1 MPHPCFPRLRALL
14 ALALFTFAGA
24 LHAAPALKP
33 NFLFSDNMVL
43 QRDRPVPVWGQAP
56 AGTQIR
62 VSFLGKSAS
71 VLTRPDGKWSVNIG
85 PFPAGGPHE
94 LVIESAF
101 EKRTVKNV
109 LVGDVWFCSG
119 QSNMWWS
126 VARSKDGAKEAP
138 LADHPKIRLIT
149 IPQRS
154 ATAPKSDLED
164 VTWSECTPESV
175 KEFSAVAYYFGRA
188 LQQHNGVPVALIN
201 SSWGGSAIQSWTSL
215 ASLET
220 NPDLVGI
227 TAPFYSTVRR
237 FEKDFA
243 AGIVDDRDAYIDK
256 GPQPKEL
263 GWEAP
268 SLDDSTWKEWA
279 LPGDFGMWGKPEY
292 IQGGIWFRRA
302 VNVPESWTGKELIL
316 GLGEIGNYDITYV
329 NGVEVG
335 RTGKAEL
342 AAKAPSRREYTVPA
356 GILKPGRAVIAVRT
370 FYAMNSGGIRGYPEW
385 QKRTIGFF
393 EPKKTKDVL
402 SLHGPWKY
410 KVGHPLPPRGITA
423 DSFAHKLPTGL
434 FNAMVSP
441 VIPFGIRGV
450 AWYQGEQNTG
460 NAWEYRAQFPLM
472 IRSWREAWGEE
483 FPFLFVQLPG
493 LGGSSK
499 NPTDDSQ
506 YNESWNEL
514 RDAQW
519 RGLDEPRTAL
529 VTTIDLGDGNIHP
542 ANKHDVGIRLALA
555 ARAVALGEKIEH
567 SGPLYSGIKVEGSKI
582 RVSFAHLGGGLVA
595 KDAPDGALRRF
606 AIAGAD
612 RAYVWAEARIEGDSV
627 IVWSSAVPAPV
638 AVSYAWAINPDGAN
652 LYNQAGLPAAP
663 FRSDDWPMRT
673 LGKKAP
679 Y

>member
-1 MPHPCFPRLRALL
+1 MPLPRPTHLRALFTL
-14 ALALFTFAGA
+14 ATLAFATS
-24 LHAAPALKP
+24 LHAASALKP

-43 QRDRPVPVWGQAP
+43 QRDRAVPVWGEAP
-56 AGTQIR
+56 AGTQVR
-62 VSFLGKSAS
+62 VSLLGKSAS
-71 VLTRPDGKWSVNIG
+71 ATAGPDGKWAVQIG

-94 LVIESAF
+94 LLIESSS
-101 EKRTVKNV
+101 EKHTVKNV

-126 VARSKDGAKEAP
+126 VTRSKDGAKEIP
-138 LADHPKIRLIT
+138 LANYPKIRLIT

-154 ATAPKSDLED
+154 ASVPKSDLEG
-164 VTWSECTPESV
+164 VTWSECTPETV

-188 LQQHNGVPVALIN
+188 LQQHNDVPVALIN

-227 TAPFYSTVRR
+227 TAPYYHTVRR
-237 FEKDFA
+237 FDKDLA
-243 AGIVDDRDAYIDK
+243 AGIVDERDAYIDK

-263 GWEAP
+263 GLEAP
-268 SLDDSTWKEWA
+268 ALDDSAWKEWA
-279 LPGDFGMWGKPEY
+279 QPGDFGMWGKPEY
-292 IQGGIWFRRA
+292 VQGGIWFRRTIDIPA
-302 VNVPESWTGKELIL
+302 ELTGKPLVLAL
-316 GLGEIGNYDITYV
+316 GDIGNYDITYV

-342 AAKAPSRREYTVPA
+342 AAKAPSRRGYTIPA
-356 GILKPGRAVIAVRT
+356 NLLKAGRAVIAVRT
-370 FYAMNSGGIRGYPEW
+370 FNNSGPGGIRGFPEW
-385 QKRTIGFF
+385 QKRDIGFSTSDN
-393 EPKKTKDVL
+393 KKTLL
-402 SLHGPWKY
+402 SLNGPWKY
-410 KVGHPLPPRGITA
+410 KVGNALSPRGITA
-423 DSFAHKLPTGL
+423 DTFSHKLPTGL
-434 FNAMVSP
+434 FNAMVAP
-441 VIPFGIRGV
+441 VVPFGIRGV

-472 IRSWREAWGEE
+472 IRDWRAAWGEDM
-483 FPFLFVQLPG
+483 PFLYVQLPG

-519 RGLDEPRTAL
+519 RGLTEPRTAM

-542 ANKHDVGIRLALA
+542 ANKHDVGARLALA
-555 ARAVALGEKIEH
+555 ARAVALGEKIEY
-567 SGPLYSGIKVEGSKI
+567 SGPLYAGFKVESGKVRVKFTHTGS
-582 RVSFAHLGGGLVA
+582 GLTA
-595 KDAPDGALRRF
+595 KDAPDGELARF

-612 RAYVWAEARIEGDSV
+612 RTYVWAEARIEGDEV
-627 IVWSSAVPAPV
+627 VVWNDAVPAPV

-652 LYNQAGLPAAP
+652 LYNKDGLPAAP